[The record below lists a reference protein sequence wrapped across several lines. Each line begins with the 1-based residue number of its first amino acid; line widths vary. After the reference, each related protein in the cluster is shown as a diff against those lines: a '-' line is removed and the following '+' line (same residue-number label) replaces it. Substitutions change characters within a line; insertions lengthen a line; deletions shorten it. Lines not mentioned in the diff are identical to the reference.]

1 MHRQVTLLAAI
12 LLSATLAVRA
22 AAPSAE
28 QILDQ
33 VRLQQ
38 SQQQL
43 DLQGQL
49 RTEDKVIPFRL
60 TQTGPTIRYAFANP
74 PEVLQLRLGEKSSTL
89 DLVHET
95 STEKFAKS
103 RLDDRI
109 GGTAVTYGDLA
120 LKFLYWPHAEVLG
133 EETVRSRPCWQLRL
147 QPPSRDAQYSNILL
161 WVDKESGA
169 LMRIQAYDW
178 QGRLTKRFEVVSA
191 QKIDGRWFLKEMRI
205 EDLQPGVNKVLS
217 RTYLDIKKP
226 S

>member
-1 MHRQVTLLAAI
+1 MIRPI
-12 LLSATLAVRA
+12 LLLVAALSLSTSPGATP
-22 AAPSAE
+22 PSASE
-28 QILDQ
+28 ILDR

-49 RTEDKVIPFRL
+49 RTDGKIIPFHI
-60 TQTGPTIRYAFANP
+60 TQTGPVIRYTFENP
-74 PEVLQLRLGEKSSTL
+74 AEVLQLRLGEKNSSL
-89 DLVHET
+89 DLVLENGT
-95 STEKFAKS
+95 RKFATS

-120 LKFLYWPHAEVLG
+120 LKFLYWPRAEVLG
-133 EETVRSRPCWQLRL
+133 QEIVRTRSCWQIRL
-147 QPPSRDAQYSNILL
+147 QPASRDAQYSNILL
-161 WVDKESGA
+161 WVDQESGA
-169 LMRIQAYDW
+169 MMRIQAYDW

-217 RTYLDIKKP
+217 RTYLDIQKP